1 MNAKLSL
8 PGKSEIRTAARLM
21 RRPTARSGGNGVGLV
36 LLKRL
41 DEALADGDIIH
52 AVIKGPA
59 VNNDG
64 SLKIGYTAPGID
76 GQSEVIVVP

>member
-1 MNAKLSL
+1 MGL
-8 PGKSEIRTAARLM
+8 
-21 RRPTARSGGNGVGLV
+21 GLV

-41 DEALADGDIIH
+41 DESLADGDIIN
-52 AVIKGPA
+52 AVIRGPA

-76 GQSEVIVVP
+76 GQSEVIVVR